1 MAKGDGVFNKPVKL
15 NDAPKGHNPNGD
27 AKGTSIAKDVW
38 ENNDS
43 AGVRGGHPDRDKTGR

>member
-27 AKGTSIAKDVW
+27 AKGTSIAREVW
-38 ENNDS
+38 DNNDS